1 MEQIKLGSMPDYKGR
16 LESVYLVSLR
26 TSGETY
32 QSFIAASFVAVRAI
46 LLARRITKAE
56 ESMLTGCWFFSD
68 PVDPTQSAMVI
79 EKPLVY

>member
-1 MEQIKLGSMPDYKGR
+1 MEKR
-16 LESVYLVSLR
+16 LDNVFMVCLR

-32 QSFIAASFVAVRAI
+32 QSFIAASMVAVRAI
-46 LLARRITKAE
+46 LLAKRITKAE

-79 EKPLVY
+79 EKPVVY